1 MNFLTHQGIGV
12 IGSFDLICS
21 NEWQLKLS
29 ESTYSLVLMP
39 AVSALPSTTRTDEQ
53 QAARDKRVLT
63 IPNVISL
70 VRLALVPVF
79 VWVLFGRNDRG
90 TASLLFGGLGA
101 TDWVDGWIARRFDQG
116 STFGKIIDPV
126 ADRILLGVGVLAILI
141 DGSVPRWIGVVVVA
155 REILVS
161 VGTLALAA
169 LGAKRIDVTWIGKC
183 GTFGLMGAFPFFLAG
198 KSDWATRDWF
208 RIAGWV
214 WIIPSLVL
222 SWWAAAGYLPI
233 GRAALREGR
242 AARALKG
249 S

>member
-1 MNFLTHQGIGV
+1 
-12 IGSFDLICS
+12 
-21 NEWQLKLS
+21 
-29 ESTYSLVLMP
+29 MP
-39 AVSALPSTTRTDEQ
+39 APVATSPTDRTEAEQAKRDTRI
-53 QAARDKRVLT
+53 LT
-63 IPNVISL
+63 IPNVISV

-79 VWVLFGRNDRG
+79 VWVLFGRDDRG

-141 DGSVPRWIGVVVVA
+141 DGSVPRWIGLTVVA
-155 REILVS
+155 REVLVS

-208 RIAGWV
+208 RVAGWV
-214 WIIPSLVL
+214 WIIPSLLL

-233 GRAALREGR
+233 GRTALREGR
-242 AARALKG
+242 AARAAN
-249 S
+249 SSH